1 MGMFRYHKV
10 SLTQTVKTDIVVRK
24 MTTIIETTQK
34 MKDGAW
40 AFDNRLLWSIFETF
54 QLIASEYLLWLY
66 LMAVEFYNFPPS
78 QDQHFTVPN
87 KKSRHVNE
95 RIDQKIR
102 NGNESTQGSF
112 PYLNLLQLFHT
123 HPIT

>member
-1 MGMFRYHKV
+1 MA
-10 SLTQTVKTDIVVRK
+10 T
-24 MTTIIETTQK
+24 
-34 MKDGAW
+34 
-40 AFDNRLLWSIFETF
+40 
-54 QLIASEYLLWLY
+54 Y
-66 LMAVEFYNFPPS
+66 LMAVGSYNFPLS